1 MRSAPGAAAAV
12 ARAGGAA
19 VEDVLHGQVD
29 VDPLRL
35 PRDLDAVAE
44 RADGAVRPAGAAVCG
59 AIASAPHS
67 QHEGGRER
75 RGEGGGTDID
85 RGRQTEREAERE
97 RDRGRGREPACA
109 VSGAYTV
116 GCAG

>member
-75 RGEGGGTDID
+75 RGEGGA
-85 RGRQTEREAERE
+85 QT
-97 RDRGRGREPACA
+97 
-109 VSGAYTV
+109 
-116 GCAG
+116 

>member
-1 MRSAPGAAAAV
+1 MRERVERDKSDGSIPSATAAV

-29 VDPLRL
+29 VDPLGL

-44 RADGAVRPAGAAVCG
+44 RADGAVRPAGAAVC
-59 AIASAPHS
+59 ASTASAPTVK
-67 QHEGGRER
+67 RER
-75 RGEGGGTDID
+75 EPQ
-85 RGRQTEREAERE
+85 RGR
-97 RDRGRGREPACA
+97 DGEP
-109 VSGAYTV
+109 YTV